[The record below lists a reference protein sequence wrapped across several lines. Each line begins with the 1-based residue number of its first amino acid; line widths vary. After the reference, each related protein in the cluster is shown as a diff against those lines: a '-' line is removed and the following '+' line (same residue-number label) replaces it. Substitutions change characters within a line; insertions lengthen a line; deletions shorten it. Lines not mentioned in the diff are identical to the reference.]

1 MYNNFF
7 EKYNFIVAE
16 NLYKISGRN
25 KKEGKAFCR
34 KIAAYRKA
42 TQTEIDSLYLLGV
55 SPCYYVELEG
65 EINTCQL
72 SDIIQNPDIIDS
84 IAGTIYKINIKG
96 EN

>member
-1 MYNNFF
+1 MTNFF
-7 EKYNFIVAE
+7 EKHNFTVAE

-34 KIAAYRKA
+34 KIVAYRKA
-42 TQTEIDSLYLLGV
+42 TQAEIDSLYLLGDF
-55 SPCYYVELEG
+55 PCYYVELDG
-65 EINTCQL
+65 GIYTCQL
-72 SDIIQNPDIIDS
+72 SDIVQNPDIIDS